1 MAAAAVT
8 RKVVEFYVIQLSQLA
23 DRSIY
28 VSMTA
33 TTVDDEEPQLLDQ
46 QVLAERVGTIDEATD
61 LIRKTVLDNGPAP

>member
-1 MAAAAVT
+1 MSAAAET
-8 RKVVEFYVIQLSQLA
+8 RKVVEFYVIQLTQLA

-46 QVLAERVGTIDEATD
+46 QVVAERVGTIDEATD
-61 LIRKTVLDNGPAP
+61 LIRKTVLDNGLAA